1 RSGRPAADRRGH
13 DGRRREPPMTAAP
26 APITAGH
33 PLVARAMRDA
43 AARLDPLTRR
53 VVAYHL
59 GWTDQDGRPAEAGGK
74 ALRPALALLSAR
86 AAGTPVETALPGA
99 VAVEFVHAFSLL
111 HDDFMDGDR
120 TRRHRPAAWTVFG
133 PSAAL
138 LPGDA

>member
-59 GWTDQDGRPAEAGGK
+59 GWTDADGRPAEAGGK

-86 AAGTPVETALPGA
+86 AAGTPYETAPPGA
-99 VAVEFVHAFSLL
+99 VAVEFVPALALPHEHLRR
-111 HDDFMDGDR
+111 GDW
-120 TRRHRPAAWTVFG
+120 TRRHPPAASTAFG
-133 PSAAL
+133 ASA
-138 LPGDA
+138 P